1 MSLKRTE
8 QIKNNYKELISS
20 IESNEGFRNMPYQDT
35 LGYPTIGYGT
45 KLPISKKEAELLLEN
60 RLFALITEL
69 QLKEPFIKDLP
80 VVIQEVLY
88 EMAYQLGISGL
99 LKFKHMLKACKEND
113 WNNMIKEMK
122 DSKWY
127 QQTPHRVD
135 TLVNKIQQY
144 INNESSS

>member
-45 KLPISKKEAELLLEN
+45 KLPISKKEAELLLED

-69 QLKEPFIKDLP
+69 QLKEPFIKGLP

-88 EMAYQLGISGL
+88 EMAYQLGVNGL
-99 LKFKHMLKACKEND
+99 LEFKKMLEACEQRN

-127 QQTPHRVD
+127 KQTPHRV
-135 TLVNKIQQY
+135 NKLISKIKDY
-144 INNESSS
+144 INDNK